1 MELPKNITQIGE
13 VNPFCKIYVEDYV
26 ISYLKQM
33 NQVALNKNMAVA
45 LYGERKTDGEITYL
59 FMYGACKLDFLQ
71 RETRHLS
78 QAQKLEIEKLRKKYF
93 VNYDF
98 LGYRFMNGEM
108 IEGFHVCEKDV
119 CRYIEGYAQF
129 YTKNETMLAYM
140 LGSREQESCPEVV
153 DSTKY
158 EMVKKRQEARKWQ
171 ESQKATGT
179 QELGIQAEQM
189 INTEPVDNKEAT
201 RSTGNMRGM
210 KLATVAVFVLLCMA
224 GLSNLGGV
232 ESVED
237 LRNAAEDMVADMT
250 EQKLP
255 DAVEVKEANSTV
267 VVQDKLSEALQ
278 EENRVVDTSKETEA
292 VPEPVRETAPEPAI
306 VSEPVAE
313 ATPEPVVATEL
324 KVETASAPAVVT
336 EPVAEATP
344 EPVVA
349 TEPVVETVS
358 EPMSYTIGEGDT
370 LLGICFRAY
379 GSNVRMEE
387 VCELNEIDD
396 PDDIKVGQKILL
408 PQ

>member
-33 NQVALNKNMAVA
+33 NQVACNKDMAVA
-45 LYGERKTDGEITYL
+45 LYGERKMEGDVTYL
-59 FMYGACKLDFLQ
+59 FAYGACKLDFLQ

-78 QAQKLEIEKLRKKYF
+78 QAQKMETEKLRKKYF
-93 VNYDF
+93 AAYEF
-98 LGYRFMNGEM
+98 LGYRLLNGER
-108 IEGFHVCEKDV
+108 IEGFHVCEKEI

-140 LGSREQESCPEVV
+140 LDTREQESHPEVV

-158 EMVKKRQEARKWQ
+158 EMVKKRQESRKWQ
-171 ESQKATGT
+171 ESQKATGA
-179 QELGIQAEQM
+179 QELGTQAEQM

-278 EENRVVDTSKETEA
+278 EENQKAETSEETEA
-292 VPEPVRETAPEPAI
+292 APEPVAETAPEPSI
-306 VSEPVAE
+306 VS
-313 ATPEPVVATEL
+313 
-324 KVETASAPAVVT
+324 